1 MTENTSLITINTAD
15 LAAADWIAE
24 RDRLVAQS
32 QAFAAIEDND
42 GFSAATGLI
51 ADLSKHRKVLDGQ
64 RRELTRKIDDIKRG
78 IMDQERELAAALDAE
93 YNRLRGLAGDYA
105 TRLERERAEAERA
118 RRQAEAEAAM
128 RAEAEAAAQAEEAA
142 RAQSLFGVDAV
153 VAPPAPP
160 TPPPVEP
167 MPVVPERTVAT
178 GGRKQV
184 VVYDFEI
191 TDPTILDRKFMSPDE
206 KKIRAFV
213 QYAKAQGIEPEAI
226 NEPGLKVT
234 KSISIR

>member
-1 MTENTSLITINTAD
+1 MNENENSSLITINTAD
-15 LAAADWIAE
+15 LAAAGWIAE
-24 RDRLVAQS
+24 RDRLVGLAQEV
-32 QAFAAIEDND
+32 AAIEDND
-42 GFSAATGLI
+42 GFSVATALV
-51 ADLSKHRKVLDGQ
+51 ADLSRHRKVLDGQ
-64 RRELTRKIDDIKRG
+64 RRDLTRRIDDIKKG
-78 IMDQERELAAALDAE
+78 IMDQERELAAGLDAE
-93 YNRLRGLAGDYA
+93 YNRLRSLAGDYA
-105 TRLERERAEAERA
+105 TRLERERHAAEAA

-142 RAQSLFGVDAV
+142 RAQAMFGADAV

-160 TPPPVEP
+160 SEP
-167 MPVVPERTVAT
+167 LPVVPEKTVAM

-191 TDPTILDRKFMSPDE
+191 TDPTILDRKFLSPDE

-213 QYAKAQGIEPEAI
+213 QFAKSQGIEPGAI